1 MLPAGGRVLDLMS
14 SWISHLPDGYS
25 GSRVAGLGMNAAEL
39 ERNPAL
45 SDWTVHDLNADP
57 RLPFGEAEFDAVLIA
72 VSVQYLHRPL
82 EVFSEIARVLD
93 RDGICIVSFSN
104 RCFPTKAVRIWQG
117 LDDAGHVQLAGAYF
131 HYSGGFEPPQW
142 YDRSPNPGAP
152 PGTADPLF
160 VVQAR
165 RKAGPAA

>member
-1 MLPAGGRVLDLMS
+1 MLPAGRRVLDLMS

-25 GSRVAGLGMNAAEL
+25 ASRVAGLGMNAAEL

-57 RLPFGEAEFDAVLIA
+57 RLPFGDAEFDAVLIA
-72 VSVQYLHRPL
+72 VSVQYLRRPL

-93 RDGICIVSFSN
+93 WDGICIVSFSN

-142 YDRSPNPGAP
+142 YDRSSNPGAP